1 MKLIHQWPSMCKSV
15 VKDSKEKHHW
25 SINLNKAKER
35 LQEEDQFDQEGYKKE
50 VKAYGEK
57 T

>member
-1 MKLIHQWPSMCKSV
+1 MIHQWPSMCKSV